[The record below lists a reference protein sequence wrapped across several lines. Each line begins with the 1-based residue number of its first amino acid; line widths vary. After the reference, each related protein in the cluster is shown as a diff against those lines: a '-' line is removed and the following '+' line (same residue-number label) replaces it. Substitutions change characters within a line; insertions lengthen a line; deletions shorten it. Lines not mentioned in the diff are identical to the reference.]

1 MKEFDT
7 NFVESLIEGIKSDLY
22 VIIVPVLYLKYFILF
37 SIINSLFRE
46 NKLKFFLSLSKYLI
60 LTFSLN

>member
-22 VIIVPVLYLKYFILF
+22 VIMVPVLYLNYFILF

-46 NKLKFFLSLSKYLI
+46 NKRKFFFSLSRYLI
-60 LTFSLN
+60 LTFYLN

>member
-22 VIIVPVLYLKYFILF
+22 VIMVPGLYLNYFILF
-37 SIINSLFRE
+37 SIIHSLFRE
-46 NKLKFFLSLSKYLI
+46 NKRKIFLSLSRYLI

>member
-22 VIIVPVLYLKYFILF
+22 VIMVPVF
-37 SIINSLFRE
+37 
-46 NKLKFFLSLSKYLI
+46 
-60 LTFSLN
+60 

>member
-22 VIIVPVLYLKYFILF
+22 VIMISVLYLNNFISF
-37 SIINSLFRE
+37 INSLFRE
-46 NKLKFFLSLSKYLI
+46 KKGIFFSFYDI
-60 LTFSLN
+60 